1 MDHARVDGASCSTRA
16 SKSVSKM
23 TGPPHRGPK
32 PAGVA
37 GLISITVTPEHK
49 GLLKDTVDFSQYK
62 SDSPS
67 RPARGGRTHLMILPR
82 KKKKTFGVQLFVE
95 IVFDNLNQTNASD
108 RTSAYKILA
117 NCVYDFL

>member
-1 MDHARVDGASCSTRA
+1 
-16 SKSVSKM
+16 M

-37 GLISITVTPEHK
+37 GLVSITVTPEHK

-82 KKKKTFGVQLFVE
+82 KKNNIMLSSNSHVTYAACCDKLSKLSEVKQ
-95 IVFDNLNQTNASD
+95 
-108 RTSAYKILA
+108 RT
-117 NCVYDFL
+117 